1 MDEMI
6 NITLEAVNE
15 QENAH
20 LKEEQTIEHLTNI
33 LTYLRYRNASVN
45 EESMGVI
52 IESVNTEGEDW
63 FYIVRDPK
71 VIDEDFEDPKMI
83 TYWCY
88 DDEISGEKVSPED
101 AARGMWDFIK
111 DYFNGEQPDKMKY
124 YVCSIKDEDYGRVDC
139 FYNPNTKLFM
149 CGNDLAIMN
158 TPEDWTEDIIQEAW
172 STYRRHSNTYGYMVV
187 DYDQIPEL
195 EQILSQE
202 D

>member
-33 LTYLRYRNASVN
+33 LAYLRYRNASVN

-63 FYIVRDPK
+63 FYFVYDANQKDEEGDP
-71 VIDEDFEDPKMI
+71 VMI

-88 DDEISGEKVSPED
+88 QDEISGDIDSPEVC
-101 AARGMWDFIK
+101 ARGIWDFIK
-111 DYFNGEQPDKMKY
+111 DYFNGEQSDKMKY

-139 FYNPNTKLFM
+139 FYYPNTKFFM
-149 CGNDLAIMN
+149 CGNDLVIKD
-158 TPEDWTEDIIQEAW
+158 TPEDWTEDMIQEAW

>member
-6 NITLEAVNE
+6 NITPERVNE

-33 LTYLRYRNASVN
+33 LTYLRYRNDCVK
-45 EESMGVI
+45 EESLGLI
-52 IESVNTEGEDW
+52 IGSLNTEGEDW
-63 FYIVRDPK
+63 FYVAYDLNVK
-71 VIDEDFEDPKMI
+71 DEEGDHKMI

-101 AARGMWDFIK
+101 AARGMWGFIK
-111 DYFNGEQPDKMKY
+111 KYFNGEQPDKMN

-149 CGNDLAIMN
+149 CGNDLAITN
-158 TPEDWTEDIIQEAW
+158 TPEDWTEDMIQEAW
-172 STYRRHSNTYGYMVV
+172 STYRRHSNTYGYMAVG
-187 DYDQIPEL
+187 YDRISEL